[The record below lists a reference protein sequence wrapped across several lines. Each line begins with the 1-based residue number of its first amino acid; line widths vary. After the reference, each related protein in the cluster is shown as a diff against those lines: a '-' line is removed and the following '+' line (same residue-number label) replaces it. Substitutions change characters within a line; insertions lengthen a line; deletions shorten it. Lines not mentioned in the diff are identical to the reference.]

1 MNNEINQHTKSLID
15 ELMRSLA
22 IQRELLCE
30 LEKLTNI
37 SSNALADNY
46 AEQRYI
52 CATAKRR

>member
-1 MNNEINQHTKSLID
+1 MNNEINQHTKTLID

-30 LEKLTNI
+30 LEKLTRL
-37 SSNALADNY
+37 SPNALSDNY

-52 CATAKRR
+52 RAKRG